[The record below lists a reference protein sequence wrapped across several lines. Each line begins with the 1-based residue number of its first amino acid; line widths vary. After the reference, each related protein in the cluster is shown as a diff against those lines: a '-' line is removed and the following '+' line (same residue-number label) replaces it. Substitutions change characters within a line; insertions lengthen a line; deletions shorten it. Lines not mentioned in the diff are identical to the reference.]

1 MANWRNATLKW
12 MVSNVINTIADFSI
26 DTDDQWKKKSIHVSC
41 PDAQVYI
48 VLKPMICHYP
58 CTMSWKTMLRHNK
71 ACIMTRLKSDKHCCV
86 TTRPVSMTWMKSET
100 MLRHDKPVSW
110 QDWNLGNIV
119 VSLQSLYPWH
129 GWNLKQCYVIT
140 NLYQDTIEIW
150 KTLLCHNKACNK
162 TSSVMPMS

>member
-1 MANWRNATLKW
+1 MTN
-12 MVSNVINTIADFSI
+12 D
-26 DTDDQWKKKSIHVSC
+26 KKKSIHVSC

-71 ACIMTRLKSDKHCCV
+71 ACIMTQLKSDKHCCV

-129 GWNLKQCYVIT
+129 GSNL
-140 NLYQDTIEIW
+140 
-150 KTLLCHNKACNK
+150 KTLLRHDKPVSWHDRNLKKNVVSQQREVIRPQVYHPCHKSWCA
-162 TSSVMPMS
+162 THVMS

>member
-1 MANWRNATLKW
+1 

-26 DTDDQWKKKSIHVSC
+26 DTDDQWQKKSIHVSC

-86 TTRPVSMTWMKSET
+86 TTRPVSMTWMKSEKHCCV
-100 MLRHDKPVSW
+100 M
-110 QDWNLGNIV
+110 
-119 VSLQSLYPWH
+119 
-129 GWNLKQCYVIT
+129 T
-140 NLYQDTIEIW
+140 NLYHDRIEIW
-150 KTLLCHNKACNK
+150 ETLLCHYKACIHDMDQIWKHCCVMTNLYHDMIGIWKRMLCHNK
-162 TSSVMPMS
+162 ERS

>member
-1 MANWRNATLKW
+1 

-26 DTDDQWKKKSIHVSC
+26 DTDDQWQKKSIHVSC

-71 ACIMTRLKSDKHCCV
+71 ACIMTQLKSDKHCCV

-110 QDWNLGNIV
+110 HDWNLGNTV
-119 VSLQSLYPWH
+119 VSLQDLYPWH
-129 GWNLKQCYVIT
+129 GWNLKNTVASWQTCIMTWLKSEKECCVT
-140 NLYQDTIEIW
+140 T
-150 KTLLCHNKACNK
+150 KRGRK
-162 TSSVMPMS
+162 TSSVTPMS

>member
-1 MANWRNATLKW
+1 MTN
-12 MVSNVINTIADFSI
+12 D
-26 DTDDQWKKKSIHVSC
+26 KKKSIHVSC

-71 ACIMTRLKSDKHCCV
+71 ACIMTQLKSDKHCCV

-129 GWNLKQCYVIT
+129 GSNLKNTVASQQTCIMTWLKSKNTVASWQTCIMT
-140 NLYQDTIEIW
+140 WLESEKECCVTT
-150 KTLLCHNKACNK
+150 KRGHK
-162 TSSVMPMS
+162 TSSVPPMS